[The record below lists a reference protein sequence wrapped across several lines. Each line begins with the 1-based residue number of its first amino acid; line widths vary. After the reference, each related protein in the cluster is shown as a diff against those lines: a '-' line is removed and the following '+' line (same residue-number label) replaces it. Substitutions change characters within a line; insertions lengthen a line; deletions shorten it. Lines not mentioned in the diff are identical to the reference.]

1 MARIS
6 TGTGD
11 KGETSLFDLTR
22 VKKDSQRVAAYGD
35 VDELNSALGL
45 AAAEARAAP
54 GSEKLIGEIETIQ
67 QHLFLL
73 GADLATPMT
82 KKQENRIGEDEVKWV
97 EALEDEIESSL
108 PPLKEFILPG
118 GTKVSSRLHLA
129 RTIARRAERNAV
141 GLAKAEEVNPQA
153 LVYLNRLSDLLFLMA
168 RKVNAAARWEERTA
182 KFRSRRR
189 VNRD

>member
-45 AAAEARAAP
+45 AAAEARGTP
-54 GSEKLIGEIETIQ
+54 NSEKLIAEIETIQ

-82 KKQENRIGEDEVKWV
+82 KKQENRIDEEEVKWV
-97 EALEDEIESSL
+97 EALEDEIEKAL

-118 GTKVSSRLHLA
+118 GTKLSSRLHLA